1 MYDDHLHREAKM
13 RRSFALVLIAMV
25 AGSRIVSAQSLN
37 CGTPPQLPLQS
48 QEEEKVKGELE
59 GKAQFF
65 SRLVAGGNLKGA
77 VEAERRTIYQS
88 ADGVQAAWQA
98 AYLSYLFCSTVMS
111 DKSVSSQEK
120 LSAILIFR
128 QGMCMV
134 PQNILIKLAEFVQ
147 EGSAIQSNFMQTDDA
162 PAIDQRYKEW
172 APKVEKFLTDNLGV
186 TFTVQFSSVH
196 GGPSMPLNHSMV
208 GGGIW
213 AEIQAKNTALNSIIQ
228 ELRRC

>member
-1 MYDDHLHREAKM
+1 ML
-13 RRSFALVLIAMV
+13 RSFAFVLIAV
-25 AGSRIVSAQSLN
+25 LAGGRVVLAQPLN

-48 QEEEKVKGELE
+48 QEQEKIKGELE

-77 VEAERRTIYQS
+77 VEAERRTIYQA
-88 ADGVQAAWQA
+88 ADVLQAAWEA

-111 DKSVSSQEK
+111 DSSISSQEK
-120 LSAILIFR
+120 LSAILVFR

-134 PQNILIKLAEFVQ
+134 PQNLLIKLAEFVQ
-147 EGSAIQSNFMQTDDA
+147 EGSTIQSNFIQTDDA
-162 PAIDQRYKEW
+162 QAIDQRYKEW
-172 APKVEKFLTDNLGV
+172 EPKVGKFLTDNLGV
-186 TFTVQFSSVH
+186 TFAVQFSSVH
-196 GGPSMPLNHSMV
+196 GGASLPVNHSMV

-213 AEIQAKNTALNSIIQ
+213 AEMSSKITALNSIIQ